1 MDYEKDI
8 KIDET
13 ALDIEWLEQPAL
25 FMKYA
30 RHLAEA
36 RRTLDEEKQELDIV
50 KADLDKQIREKPEKF
65 GILKITEGAIQSAI
79 TTEGTYNIAYK
90 KYLAAKYESDMAS
103 NAVQAFN
110 QRKEALENLVKLHGQ
125 SYFAGPKVPR
135 DIAWEKKEKEKKVDT
150 GIGSKIQRRT
160 RK

>member
-1 MDYEKDI
+1 MNYEKDI

-30 RHLAEA
+30 RHYAD
-36 RRTLDEEKQELDIV
+36 TMQDLDEAKEKVELVKAELDS
-50 KADLDKQIREKPEKF
+50 DIRLNPEDYVL
-65 GILKITEGAIQSAI
+65 GKITDAAIANKILCQASFKKANKEWLTAKHENQVAKGAVDS
-79 TTEGTYNIAYK
+79 
-90 KYLAAKYESDMAS
+90 
-103 NAVQAFN
+103 FN

-150 GIGSKIQRRT
+150 GIGSRLQRT